1 MTEEE
6 RKLLY
11 DHTDSTNFKVT
22 YCSKGDLIIKY
33 LQLSEDDVFN
43 SMEITGLPIQDTIWM
58 LMLCK
63 ARELQ
68 LKLVEADMLLGI
80 QLIEPDFIDNWEE
93 VL

>member
-22 YCSKGDLIIKY
+22 YCCEGKQIIKY
-33 LQLSEDDVFN
+33 LQLSEDDVLD
-43 SMEITGLPIQDTIWM
+43 SMEITGLPIQDTLWM
-58 LMLCK
+58 LMLCR

-68 LKLVEADMLLGI
+68 QRMMDADMILGI

>member
-22 YCSKGDLIIKY
+22 YCCEGKQIIKY

-43 SMEITGLPIQDTIWM
+43 SMEITGLPIQDTLWM
-58 LMLCK
+58 LMLCN
-63 ARELQ
+63 ARQLQ
-68 LKLVEADMLLGI
+68 QKLDADMILGI

-93 VL
+93 EL

>member
-11 DHTDSTNFKVT
+11 NRTDSTNFKVT
-22 YCSKGDLIIKY
+22 YCCEGKQIIKY
-33 LQLSEDDVFN
+33 LQLSDDDVFN
-43 SMEITGLPIQDTIWM
+43 STNIRGLPIIDTIWM

-63 ARELQ
+63 ARQLQ
-68 LKLVEADMLLGI
+68 QKLDADMILGI

>member
-11 DHTDSTNFKVT
+11 DYTDSTNFEVT
-22 YCSKGDLIIKY
+22 YCCEGEHIVKY

-43 SMEITGLPIQDTIWM
+43 SMNITGLPIIDTIWM

-63 ARELQ
+63 ARQLQ
-68 LKLVEADMLLGI
+68 QKVDAEMILGI

-93 VL
+93 EL

>member
-22 YCSKGDLIIKY
+22 YCTEGKISYKY
-33 LQLSEDDVFN
+33 LQLSDDDVFN
-43 SMEITGLPIQDTIWM
+43 STNITGLPIIDTIWM

-63 ARELQ
+63 ARQLQ
-68 LKLVEADMLLGI
+68 QKLDADMILGI

-93 VL
+93 EL

>member
-22 YCSKGDLIIKY
+22 YCCEGDNIIKY
-33 LQLSEDDVFN
+33 LQLSEDDVFD
-43 SMEITGLPIQDTIWM
+43 SMNITGLPIQDTLWM

-68 LKLVEADMLLGI
+68 HKIDADMILGI
-80 QLIEPDFIDNWEE
+80 QLIVPDFIDNWEE

>member
-6 RKLLY
+6 RMLLY

-22 YCSKGDLIIKY
+22 YCCEGKQIIKY
-33 LQLSEDDVFN
+33 LQLSQDDVID
-43 SMEITGLPIQDTIWM
+43 SMNITGLPIQDTLWM

-68 LKLVEADMLLGI
+68 QRIIDADMILGI
-80 QLIEPDFIDNWEE
+80 QLIVPDFIDNWEE

>member
-22 YCSKGDLIIKY
+22 YCCEGKQIIKY
-33 LQLSEDDVFN
+33 LQLSEDDVID
-43 SMEITGLPIQDTIWM
+43 SMNITGLPIQDTLWM

-68 LKLVEADMLLGI
+68 QRMVDADIILGI
-80 QLIEPDFIDNWEE
+80 QLIGPDFIDNWEE

>member
-11 DHTDSTNFKVT
+11 DHAECTNFKVI
-22 YCSKGDLIIKY
+22 YCCEGKNIIKY
-33 LQLSEDDVFN
+33 LQLSEDEVFN
-43 SMEITGLPIQDTIWM
+43 SANILDLPLIDTIWM
-58 LMLCK
+58 LMFCK
-63 ARELQ
+63 ARQ
-68 LKLVEADMLLGI
+68 LHQKLDADMILGI

>member
-22 YCSKGDLIIKY
+22 YCYESELIIKY
-33 LQLSEDDVFN
+33 LQLSEDDVFEA
-43 SMEITGLPIQDTIWM
+43 MDIIDLPIVDTIWM

-63 ARELQ
+63 ARQLQ
-68 LKLVEADMLLGI
+68 QKLDADMILGI

>member
-22 YCSKGDLIIKY
+22 YCCEGKQIIKY
-33 LQLSEDDVFN
+33 LQLSEDDVFD
-43 SMEITGLPIQDTIWM
+43 SMEITGLPIIDTLWM

-63 ARELQ
+63 ARQLQ
-68 LKLVEADMLLGI
+68 QKLDADMILGI

>member
-22 YCSKGDLIIKY
+22 YCCEGNHIIKY
-33 LQLSEDDVFN
+33 LQLDEDDVFN
-43 SMEITGLPIQDTIWM
+43 SMDITGLPIIDTIWM
-58 LMLCK
+58 LMLGT
-63 ARELQ
+63 ARQLQ
-68 LKLVEADMLLGI
+68 QKMDADMILGI

>member
-11 DHTDSTNFKVT
+11 EHTDSTNFKVT
-22 YCSKGDLIIKY
+22 YCTEGKISYKY

-43 SMEITGLPIQDTIWM
+43 SIELTCLPTIDVIWM

-63 ARELQ
+63 ARQLQ
-68 LKLVEADMLLGI
+68 QKLDADMILGI

>member
-11 DHTDSTNFKVT
+11 ERTDSTNFKVT
-22 YCSKGDLIIKY
+22 YCCEGEQIIKY
-33 LQLSEDDVFN
+33 LQLSDDDVFN
-43 SMEITGLPIQDTIWM
+43 STNITGLPIIDTIWM

-63 ARELQ
+63 ARQLQ
-68 LKLVEADMLLGI
+68 QKLDADMILGI